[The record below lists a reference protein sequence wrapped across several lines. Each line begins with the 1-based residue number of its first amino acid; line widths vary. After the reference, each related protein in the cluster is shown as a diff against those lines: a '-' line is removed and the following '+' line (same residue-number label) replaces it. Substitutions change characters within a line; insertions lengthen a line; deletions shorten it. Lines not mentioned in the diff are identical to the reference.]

1 MTIQIIS
8 FGFKYG
14 QPADAQLQFDVRCL
28 PNPYYVPE
36 LRPLSGL
43 DDAVYD
49 YVMSYADSRQYLR
62 AMQDLVTMTA
72 RLRLAQQKEEDLVV
86 YVGCTGGRHR
96 SVTLARALTAE
107 LTAAGFACRLH
118 HRQLDAEGA
127 AE

>member
-28 PNPYYVPE
+28 PNPYYIPE

-43 DDAVYD
+43 DAAVSD
-49 YVMSYADSRQYLR
+49 YVLSFEQSRAYLQ
-62 AMQDLVTMTA
+62 AMYQVVQMTA
-72 RLRLAQQKEEDLVV
+72 ELRRAQEKDEDLVV

-96 SVTLARALTAE
+96 SVSLARALARR
-107 LTAAGFACRLH
+107 LTASGWSCSLQ
-118 HRQLDAEGA
+118 HREMNEG
-127 AE
+127 